1 MQLSDGIPV
10 DSYGCTDIG
19 HVRRANQDQFLIAEL
34 HKVIDVTHTSIPAH
48 YQQRFS
54 SGARALM
61 LLVADG
67 VGGIAGGEEASAL
80 TLDTVVSYVTNS
92 MRCFYK
98 LDHQVQQELM
108 SELAR
113 LVEES
118 DAAVRSEAKQT
129 RHGSGATTLTMAHV
143 LWPRAYVVQIGDSR
157 CYHLRHEPMVQ
168 VTKDQTMAQAL
179 VEEGLLEPAQV
190 DDSPLSDVLTQAIG
204 VGDEE
209 VTAEISQVELEP
221 GDTLMLCTDGLT
233 KHLSD
238 QRIREVLTQAAT
250 AQEACGALLRETLDG
265 GGTDNATVVVAA
277 FR

>member
-34 HKVIDVTHTSIPAH
+34 HKVIDVTHTSIPEH

-80 TLDTVVSYVTNS
+80 TLDTVVGYVTNS

-108 SELAR
+108 EELAR

-129 RHGSGATTLTMAHV
+129 SHGTMATTLTMAHV

-157 CYHLRHEPMVQ
+157 CYHLRHESMVQ
-168 VTKDQTMAQAL
+168 VTKDQTMAQDL
-179 VEEGLLEPAQV
+179 LEEGLLEPAQA

-204 VGDEE
+204 VGDGE

-233 KHLSD
+233 KHLND
-238 QRIREVLTQAAT
+238 QRIREVLTGAAT
-250 AQEACGALLRETLDG
+250 AQTACESLLQEALDG
-265 GGTDNATVVVAA
+265 GGTDNTTVVVAA

>member
-10 DSYGCTDIG
+10 DSYGCSDIG
-19 HVRRANQDQFLIAEL
+19 HVRHANQDQFLIAEL
-34 HKVIDVTHTSIPAH
+34 HKVINVTHTSIPKH

-113 LVEES
+113 LVQES
-118 DAAVRSEAKQT
+118 DAAVRSEALQT
-129 RHGSGATTLTMAHV
+129 SHGSMATTLTMAHV

-157 CYHLRHEPMVQ
+157 CYHVRQQAMVQ
-168 VTKDQTMAQAL
+168 VTKDQTMAQSL
-179 VEEGLLEPAQV
+179 LEEGLLDPDQAEE
-190 DDSPLSDVLTQAIG
+190 SPLSDVLTQAIG
-204 VGDEE
+204 IGDDE
-209 VTAEISQVELEP
+209 VTAEISTVELEP
-221 GDTLMLCTDGLT
+221 GDTVMLCTDGLT
-233 KHLSD
+233 KHVGD
-238 QRIREVLTQAAT
+238 QRIREVLADASSAQAACESLL
-250 AQEACGALLRETLDG
+250 QQALDD
-265 GGTDNATVVVAA
+265 GGTDNTTVVVAA

>member
-19 HVRRANQDQFLIAEL
+19 HVRRTNQDQFLIAEL
-34 HKVIDVTHTSIPAH
+34 HKVIDVTHTSIPEH

-80 TLDTVVSYVTNS
+80 TLDTVVGYVTNS

-108 SELAR
+108 EELAR

-129 RHGSGATTLTMAHV
+129 SHGTMATTLTMAHV

-157 CYHLRHEPMVQ
+157 CYHLRHESMVQ
-168 VTKDQTMAQAL
+168 VTKDQTMAQDL
-179 VEEGLLEPAQV
+179 LEEGLLEPAQA

-204 VGDEE
+204 VGDGE
-209 VTAEISQVELEP
+209 VTAEISQVELES

-233 KHLSD
+233 KHLND
-238 QRIREVLTQAAT
+238 QRIREVLTGAAT
-250 AQEACGALLRETLDG
+250 AQTACESLLQEALDG
-265 GGTDNATVVVAA
+265 GGTDNTTVVVAA